1 MKRSTKAALL
11 SGLIFPGVGHMV
23 LKQYLRGS
31 ILMLAALIALI
42 VIVTKAVE
50 QALAIVDKINSGEI
64 PLESV
69 TITELASQS
78 TGAADGSI
86 LNIAVLVIVACWL
99 IGIIDSYRL
108 GSNQEKQKTPDL
120 MV

>member
-1 MKRSTKAALL
+1 MTRSIKAALL
-11 SGLIFPGVGHMV
+11 SGLIFPGVGHMI

-31 ILMLAALIALI
+31 ILMLSALIALI
-42 VIVTKAVE
+42 VIVTKAVN

-64 PLESV
+64 SLESV

-78 TGAADGSI
+78 TGAAEASI
-86 LNIAVLVIVACWL
+86 LNIAVLVIIACWL

-108 GSNQEKQKTPDL
+108 GINQEKQKTPDL